1 MPDRNL
7 RVSMFGNEPM
17 NSSIQQHNPQIED
30 NEEEEDIPS
39 GGESIDNPH
48 IRYEAAPHA
57 LQTVGNIGQPSNG
70 MEPMNSNGIDSINVV
85 PHQHQ
90 MYVPGSD
97 VVPHT
102 GGGGVDQLTLS
113 FQGEVYVF
121 DAVSPEKV
129 SLNNICWKI

>member
-48 IRYEAAPHA
+48 IRYELLRMPYK
-57 LQTVGNIGQPSNG
+57 LLVI
-70 MEPMNSNGIDSINVV
+70 
-85 PHQHQ
+85 
-90 MYVPGSD
+90 
-97 VVPHT
+97 
-102 GGGGVDQLTLS
+102 L
-113 FQGEVYVF
+113 
-121 DAVSPEKV
+121 VSPQMEW
-129 SLNNICWKI
+129 SR